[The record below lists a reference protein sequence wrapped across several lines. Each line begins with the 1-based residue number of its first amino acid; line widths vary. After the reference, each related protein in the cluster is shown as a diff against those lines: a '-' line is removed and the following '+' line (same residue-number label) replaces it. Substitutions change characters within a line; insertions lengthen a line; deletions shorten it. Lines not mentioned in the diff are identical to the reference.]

1 MGRTAAS
8 MRCSAAAV
16 PRLGLG
22 LGIGIGLGLE
32 IGLGLGLGLGCNR
45 RAREGAGVKEA
56 VAGRLGAR
64 RGAW

>member
-16 PRLGLG
+16 PRLG